1 MMETRTRR
9 EPALSKGPA
18 KGYYAESEAAAQL
31 GLTREELRTLVRTH
45 IASLDT
51 PPDVLAGAKYW
62 PRDLLTLRLIQMGM
76 LPGAPAPTIIEPDN
90 QPV

>member
-1 MMETRTRR
+1 MIETRPRR

-51 PPDVLAGAKYW
+51 PPDVLAAARYQ
-62 PRDLLTLRLIQMGM
+62 PRDLLALRLAQRGM
-76 LPGAPAPTIIEPDN
+76 LPSPATPPIVEPDN